1 MTRLQWTKEEIVK
14 KAAFAKYR
22 TLARPTDRAFSI
34 DELIFYDN
42 FSYYLL
48 HYEGFH
54 SWMETTISGQYFFPS
69 NGSPEVL
76 GDRED
81 NGLI

>member
-34 DELIFYDN
+34 DELIFYDTVTYMLS
-42 FSYYLL
+42 FGEISRITLL
-48 HYEGFH
+48 VFCSNNSL
-54 SWMETTISGQYFFPS
+54 SWYI
-69 NGSPEVL
+69 
-76 GDRED
+76 
-81 NGLI
+81 

>member
-1 MTRLQWTKEEIVK
+1 MTKLQWTKEEIVK

-22 TLARPTDRAFSI
+22 TLARPTTRVFNI
-34 DELIFYDN
+34 DELMFYDN

-54 SWMETTISGQYFFPS
+54 SWMQTTTSRQDFFPS
-69 NGSPEVL
+69 NGSPEIL

>member
-22 TLARPTDRAFSI
+22 TLARPTPRAFSI
-34 DELIFYDN
+34 DELIFYEN

-54 SWMETTISGQYFFPS
+54 SWMQTTTSGQSFFSS

-76 GDRED
+76 GDREY